1 MTYMRP
7 KLRVNDYLFLIVE
20 NTFITPTS
28 CPNRTNETN
37 TPVGNT
43 NGSIKNPTDA
53 IDSPCLRA

>member
-1 MTYMRP
+1 MRT

-43 NGSIKNPTDA
+43 KGSIKIVLINNLTNL
-53 IDSPCLRA
+53 INV

>member
-1 MTYMRP
+1 MQLQSRKRP

-43 NGSIKNPTDA
+43 NGSIK
-53 IDSPCLRA
+53 IVILII

>member
-1 MTYMRP
+1 MRP

-28 CPNRTNETN
+28 CPNKTNETN

-43 NGSIKNPTDA
+43 KGSIKNPTDA